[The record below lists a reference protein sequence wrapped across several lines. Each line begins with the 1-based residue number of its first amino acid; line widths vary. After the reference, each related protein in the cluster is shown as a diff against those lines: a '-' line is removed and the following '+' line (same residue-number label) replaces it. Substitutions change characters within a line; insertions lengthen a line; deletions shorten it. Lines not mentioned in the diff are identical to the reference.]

1 MFGPVATTQFDL
13 RFRLFGIPVHVTPW
27 FWAAGV
33 FLAWDLVSERRIDL
47 LALWLFALFVSI
59 LVHEYG
65 HAFCAELF
73 GCYPEIYLYHFGG
86 LAVFQPNSRFSTW
99 RSIIVSFAGPF
110 AGFLLF
116 GVILVV
122 AMFVASSDWLRHL
135 DPQWQDR
142 VGFFILQME
151 YINLSW
157 GLVNLLPVLP
167 LDGGRISESLLIRFR
182 RRDGQRLAI
191 LISAI
196 VAGAVA
202 AVFATRLHDNYA
214 AMFFAIMCITNIQA
228 LQQFRRY

>member
-1 MFGPVATTQFDL
+1 MFGPVATTPYDL

-33 FLAWDLVSERRIDL
+33 FMAWNLVSERRIDL
-47 LALWLFALFVSI
+47 LAIWLGALFISI

-73 GCYPEIYLYHFGG
+73 GCFPEIILYHFGG

-99 RSIIVSFAGPF
+99 RSIIVSFAGPL

-116 GVILVV
+116 GVVLVL
-122 AMFVASSDWLRHL
+122 AMFLSSSDWYGHL
-135 DPQWQDR
+135 EPETRQR
-142 VGFFILQME
+142 VGFFFGQME
-151 YINLSW
+151 FINLWW

-167 LDGGRISESLLIRFR
+167 LDGGRISEALLIRFR

-202 AVFATRLHDNYA
+202 AVFATRFHDNYA
-214 AMFFAIMCITNIQA
+214 AMLFAILCITNVQT
-228 LQQFRRY
+228 LQQYRRW

>member
-33 FLAWDLVSERRIDL
+33 ILAWELVSERRIDL
-47 LALWLFALFVSI
+47 LLLWLIALFVSI

-116 GVILVV
+116 GVVLV
-122 AMFVASSDWLRHL
+122 AALFVASSDWFRQLE
-135 DPQWQDR
+135 PESQYR
-142 VGFFILQME
+142 VGFFIHQME
-151 YINLSW
+151 YINLWW
-157 GLVNLLPVLP
+157 GIVNLLPVLP
-167 LDGGRISESLLIRFR
+167 LDGGRISEALLIRFR

-191 LISAI
+191 LIGAI

-202 AVFATRLHDNYA
+202 AVFATRFHDNYA
-214 AMFFAIMCITNIQA
+214 AMFFAFMCITNVQA
-228 LQQFRRY
+228 LQQFRMR

>member
-1 MFGPVATTQFDL
+1 MFGPVATTPYDL

-33 FLAWDLVSERRIDL
+33 FMGWDLVSQRRIDL
-47 LALWLFALFVSI
+47 LAIWLGALFLSI

-73 GCYPEIYLYHFGG
+73 GCYPEIILYHFGG
-86 LAVFQPNSRFSTW
+86 LAVFQPNSRFSTM
-99 RSIIVSFAGPF
+99 RSVIVSFAGPS

-116 GVILVV
+116 GVMLVL
-122 AMFVASSDWLRHL
+122 AMFVGSSDWYRHL
-135 DPQWQDR
+135 EPESHYR
-142 VGFFILQME
+142 VGFFFGQME
-151 YINLSW
+151 FINLWW

-167 LDGGRISESLLIRFR
+167 LDGGRISEALLIRFR

-202 AVFATRLHDNYA
+202 AVFATQFHDNYA
-214 AMFFAIMCITNIQA
+214 AMLFAILCISNVQT
-228 LQQFRRY
+228 LQQVRR

>member
-1 MFGPVATTQFDL
+1 M
-13 RFRLFGIPVHVTPW
+13 
-27 FWAAGV
+27 
-33 FLAWDLVSERRIDL
+33 AWNLVSQRRIDL
-47 LALWLFALFVSI
+47 LAIWLAALFISI

-73 GCYPEIYLYHFGG
+73 GCFPEIVLYHFGG

-116 GVILVV
+116 GVTLVA
-122 AMFVASSDWLRHL
+122 AMFLASSDWFRNLEPESHY
-135 DPQWQDR
+135 R
-142 VGFFILQME
+142 VGFFFGQME
-151 YINLSW
+151 FINLWW

-167 LDGGRISESLLIRFR
+167 LDGGRISEALLIRFR

-191 LISAI
+191 LLSAI

-202 AVFATRLHDNYA
+202 AVFATQFHDNYA
-214 AMFFAIMCITNIQA
+214 AMLFAILCISNVQT
-228 LQQFRRY
+228 LQQFRR

>member
-1 MFGPVATTQFDL
+1 MFGPVATTPYDL

-27 FWAAGV
+27 FWAGGV
-33 FLAWDLVSERRIDL
+33 FMGWNLVSQRQIDL
-47 LALWLFALFVSI
+47 LAIWLGTLFISI

-73 GCYPEIYLYHFGG
+73 GCFPEIVLYHFGG
-86 LAVFQPNSRFSTW
+86 LAIFQPNSRFSTM
-99 RSIIVSFAGPF
+99 RSVIVSFAGPA

-116 GVILVV
+116 GII
-122 AMFVASSDWLRHL
+122 FVLAIFIEPSDWYRNL
-135 DPQWQDR
+135 DAASRYR
-142 VGFFILQME
+142 VGFFFDQME
-151 YINLSW
+151 YINKYW

-167 LDGGRISESLLIRFR
+167 LDGGRISEALLIRFR

-202 AVFATRLHDNYA
+202 AVFATQFHSNYA
-214 AMFFAIMCITNIQA
+214 AILFAILCISNVQT
-228 LQQFRRY
+228 LQQFRRF